1 LQRHPIKTLGI
12 IGGIAPG
19 STIDYYRLVVARY
32 RNMQPDGSYP
42 PVLINSIDLKRVLDL
57 VKARELNKLTEYL
70 VAEVIKLARGG
81 ADVALLASNT
91 PHLVF
96 EDVQRHA
103 PIPLISIV
111 EATCGAAEA
120 AGLRRVGLFGTRF
133 TMQGRFYSDVFS
145 RRDITVVAPSPDEQ
159 EYIHDLYLDELV
171 HEIFKP
177 GTRDGMMA
185 IARRMKV
192 RDGIEGLILGGTELP
207 LLLRDEASA
216 DFPFLDTTAIHVE
229 RALAACFQ

>member
-1 LQRHPIKTLGI
+1 
-12 IGGIAPG
+12 
-19 STIDYYRLVVARY
+19 
-32 RNMQPDGSYP
+32 MQPDGSYP
-42 PVLINSIDLKRVLDL
+42 SVLINSIDLKRVLDL
-57 VKARELNKLTEYL
+57 VNAGTLNELTEYL
-70 VAEVIKLARGG
+70 GAEVGKLARGG

-96 EDVQRHA
+96 EDIQRHS

-111 EATCGAAEA
+111 EAACSAAQAAE
-120 AGLRRVGLFGTRF
+120 LRKVGLFGTRF
-133 TMQGRFYSDVFS
+133 TMHGRFYPDVFS
-145 RRDITVVAPSPDEQ
+145 RRDITVIAPSLDEQ
-159 EYIHDLYLDELV
+159 DYIHERYLTELV

-177 GTRDGMMA
+177 ETRDGMMA
-185 IARRMKV
+185 IARRMQE

-207 LLLRDEASA
+207 LLLRKSASP

>member
-1 LQRHPIKTLGI
+1 MKTLGI

-19 STIDYYRLVVARY
+19 STIDYYRLLVARY
-32 RNMQPDGSYP
+32 RDMQPDGSYP
-42 PVLINSIDLKRVLDL
+42 SVLINSIDLKRVLDL
-57 VKARELNKLTEYL
+57 VNAGTLNELTEYL
-70 VAEVIKLARGG
+70 GAEVGKLARGG

-96 EDVQRHA
+96 EDIQRHS

-111 EATCGAAEA
+111 EAACSAAQAAE
-120 AGLRRVGLFGTRF
+120 LRKVGLFGTRF
-133 TMQGRFYSDVFS
+133 TMHGRFYPDVFS
-145 RRDITVVAPSPDEQ
+145 RRDITVIAPSLDEQ
-159 EYIHDLYLDELV
+159 DYIHERYLTELV

-177 GTRDGMMA
+177 ETRDGMMA
-185 IARRMKV
+185 IARRMQE

-207 LLLRDEASA
+207 LLLRKSASP